1 MHECVR
7 TTQTYIQINLML
19 KVNKLLKE
27 IQKTD
32 INLMKRREDFF
43 VVFEIDSVS
52 NVFFVVC
59 FNMK

>member
-52 NVFFVVC
+52 NVFFVLFVLI
-59 FNMK
+59 